1 MKRYFT
7 LGTLLIFCASMSAIA
22 HGHRGRHKHVSRQAE
37 AISPVFHFNSNTD
50 SISPYNLLYFAQSLI
65 GSPYRASS
73 SDPVRGF
80 DCSGF
85 VSYVFKNFNAKVP
98 RSSSEYADIGREI
111 NIEDARPGDI
121 ILFKGTKTHH
131 PHSIGHVAI
140 VYSNDDNQLQFI
152 HSTSGKEYGVTISSF
167 DNTYKRRFVKVV
179 RLLNQNEIFEAQLNP
194 PPSKK
199 SNI

>member
-7 LGTLLIFCASMSAIA
+7 LTALLFFCAFTAA
-22 HGHRGRHKHVSRQAE
+22 TARGHKGRHIHKAKQKVSIA
-37 AISPVFHFNSNTD
+37 PVFHFDSNTD
-50 SISPYNLLYFAQSLI
+50 TISPYNLLFFAQSLI

-73 SDPVRGF
+73 SDPESGF

-98 RSSSEYADIGREI
+98 RSSSEYADIGRAI

-152 HSTSGKEYGVTISSF
+152 HSTSGKEHGVTISSF
-167 DNTYKRRFVKVV
+167 DNTYKRRFVKIV

-194 PPSKK
+194 LPSKK

>member
-7 LGTLLIFCASMSAIA
+7 LTALVIFCAVTAATARGYKGKHSHKSA
-22 HGHRGRHKHVSRQAE
+22 HKVAV
-37 AISPVFHFNSNTD
+37 APLFHFDCNTD
-50 SISPYNLLYFAQSLI
+50 TISPYNLLYFAQSLI

-152 HSTSGKEYGVTISSF
+152 HSTSGKEYGVTISPF
-167 DNTYKRRFVKVV
+167 DNTYKRRFVKIV

-194 PPSKK
+194 LPSKK